1 VFETGHFG
9 HRHFYGH
16 PHREWHGHRWH

>member
-1 VFETGHFG
+1 VFESGHFG

-16 PHREWHGHRWH
+16 PHREWRGHWH

>member
-16 PHREWHGHRWH
+16 PHREWRGHWH